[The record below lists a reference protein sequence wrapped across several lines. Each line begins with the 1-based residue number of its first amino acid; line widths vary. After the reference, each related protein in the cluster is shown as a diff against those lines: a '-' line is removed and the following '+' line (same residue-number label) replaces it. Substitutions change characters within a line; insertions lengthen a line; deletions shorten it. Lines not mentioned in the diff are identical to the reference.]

1 MYSLLPLLYV
11 QFTPSSI
18 CSLYASRHAYLCN
31 YMYLVCLGDTAPLLS
46 DTTTKTSGTRQWTL
60 IDASLGLDSRAL
72 SVVNLASSTLSDMAT
87 LLTYFAAVHNIQA
100 KQAGTLNHRHIWSG
114 LRAYCAKYFGGNGTD
129 VKLKLAQ
136 IEDYFRTSCVL
147 RSLVLY

>member
-1 MYSLLPLLYV
+1 MQVFTPTYVSICTLYV
-11 QFTPSSI
+11 
-18 CSLYASRHAYLCN
+18 CLSL
-31 YMYLVCLGDTAPLLS
+31 GGTAPLLS

-60 IDASLGLDSRAL
+60 IDGSLGL
-72 SVVNLASSTLSDMAT
+72 VNLASSTLADVTT
-87 LLTYFAAVHNIQA
+87 LLTYFAVVHNIQA

-114 LRAYCAKYFGGNGTD
+114 LRAYCARYFGGNGTD